1 MLSSI
6 TLIATPLIATPL
18 IATPLIATPLIAT
31 PLIVGEVIDRAY
43 TGKLTGFPWLAL
55 ALIAVATICEAT
67 IERTWIFQSQILGTR
82 LNQELSVDTMD
93 AALSLNAQTIED
105 AGSGDLL
112 TRVTTDIDAVRQTI
126 TDGIPRIAQVMV
138 YFAVMTVTLFI
149 LSPVIGI
156 VIVPMILGMWV
167 LLSHFLPQIS
177 QKVITKTER
186 TSELTTA
193 VTENVRGLDTILEL
207 DIRAERNRVFDTKN
221 DAVYRQQEHLVNLR
235 STLWG
240 LDSLLSYTPLLL
252 TITWGSYAA
261 AEGWTTWGVV
271 SSASILVFS
280 LRRYSEE
287 FSFWLDRLRES
298 TITMGRIFGIIELS
312 ETQQKQR
319 GLSSEWGQRN
329 SQSDP
334 AETQP
339 LIELTDVTFGYA
351 PEQPIMHN
359 INLTINP
366 HESVALIGRSGS
378 GKTTL
383 ARLISGSLTP
393 DTGTINIMGQPIGH
407 GIFPTQLATD
417 GRPKLLICTQEA
429 YQFIGTITDNM
440 TVAKPNA
447 SEDEITQ
454 ALHEVNA
461 TWINHL
467 PQGIHTI
474 IGKDQHELTR
484 DQIQQLALAR
494 IVLANPHAVVL
505 DESIT
510 QLELTDATTSL
521 KPIFHNKAVIVIS
534 HDARIASLATRS
546 IHLEDGKIIA
556 ETGTT
561 GTP

>member
-6 TLIATPLIATPL
+6 T
-18 IATPLIATPLIAT
+18 LIATPLIAT

>member
-6 TLIATPLIATPL
+6 TLIATPL

>member
-6 TLIATPLIATPL
+6 TL

>member
-1 MLSSI
+1 M
-6 TLIATPLIATPL
+6 
-18 IATPLIATPLIAT
+18 
-31 PLIVGEVIDRAY
+31 
-43 TGKLTGFPWLAL
+43 
-55 ALIAVATICEAT
+55 
-67 IERTWIFQSQILGTR
+67 
-82 LNQELSVDTMD
+82 
-93 AALSLNAQTIED
+93 
-105 AGSGDLL
+105 
-112 TRVTTDIDAVRQTI
+112 
-126 TDGIPRIAQVMV
+126 
-138 YFAVMTVTLFI
+138 
-149 LSPVIGI
+149 
-156 VIVPMILGMWV
+156 
-167 LLSHFLPQIS
+167 
-177 QKVITKTER
+177 
-186 TSELTTA
+186 
-193 VTENVRGLDTILEL
+193 
-207 DIRAERNRVFDTKN
+207 
-221 DAVYRQQEHLVNLR
+221 
-235 STLWG
+235 
-240 LDSLLSYTPLLL
+240 
-252 TITWGSYAA
+252 
-261 AEGWTTWGVV
+261 
-271 SSASILVFS
+271 
-280 LRRYSEE
+280 
-287 FSFWLDRLRES
+287 
-298 TITMGRIFGIIELS
+298 
-312 ETQQKQR
+312 
-319 GLSSEWGQRN
+319 
-329 SQSDP
+329 
-334 AETQP
+334 
-339 LIELTDVTFGYA
+339 TFGYA